1 MKLSMRRTCFQILIL
16 MLVSFNATAGIKNYI
31 MSSYKRTYIEAERL
45 LNNENYDD
53 ALPLFLLLD
62 SLDKDN
68 ANLKFKVGFCYLNA
82 SSGKIKSIPYFLEAS
97 KNISEN
103 YKKNDLKEKHA
114 PQYTFKYLAKAYQL
128 NYEFDK
134 AIGMYLKY
142 KETLG
147 TSRKLTVEVEG
158 VLHGIETCTNG
169 IELLKAPKNYKV
181 TNLGEGVN
189 SKYADYS
196 PVISNGGNTLMFTSR
211 RPIGKGDVKNSKGVY
226 DEDIYVSELGKDDKW
241 KNIKLIDGEINTTG
255 NDRIINTSYDGSLI
269 ISKDD
274 GNDENLYLSSSVN
287 GSWKAPQFWGS
298 SVNSVADEPSVSIT
312 ADGRILYFVSNREGG
327 FGGSDIYKCIKLPN
341 GKWGMAQ
348 NLGAT
353 INTKYDEDA
362 VFVHPNG
369 REIFFSS
376 QGNKSMGGFDVFS
389 SIIDPQNGFLS
400 SPLSVGYPINTT
412 SDDLF
417 FKMDANGKTA
427 YLASDRV
434 NGLGSMDIYQVS
446 YPEENE
452 KRDITLIVG
461 RIINNS
467 KEDLSDNLILVID
480 KNTHEII
487 LEVEANN
494 ATGKFGIDLPIGS
507 TYDIQYFIKGKEIYK
522 ETLEVKS
529 GNGYQV
535 ILREI
540 PYGN

>member
-1 MKLSMRRTCFQILIL
+1 M
-16 MLVSFNATAGIKNYI
+16 NASANIK
-31 MSSYKRTYIEAERL
+31 SYRKSTYRKTYLEAERL

-53 ALPLFLLLD
+53 ALPLFLHLD
-62 SLDKDN
+62 SLDKTN
-68 ANLKFKVGFCYLNA
+68 SNIKFKVGFCYLN
-82 SSGKIKSIPYFLEAS
+82 SSSDKVKSILYFIEAS
-97 KNISEN
+97 KNIAEN
-103 YKKNDLKEKHA
+103 YKKNDLNEKQA
-114 PQYTFKYLAKAYQL
+114 PKSTFKYLAKAYQL

-134 AIGMYLKY
+134 AISMYLKY

-147 TSRKLTVEVEG
+147 SGRKLTAEVED

-169 IELLKAPKNYKV
+169 IDLLKTKKNVKV
-181 TNLGEGVN
+181 VNLGGGIN
-189 SKYADYS
+189 SRYADYS
-196 PVISNGGNTLMFTSR
+196 PVISADNKVLLFTSR
-211 RPIGKGDVKNSKGVY
+211 RPIGKGDVKNTKGEF
-226 DEDIYVSELGKDDKW
+226 DEDIYSAELGADNNW
-241 KNIKLIDGEINTTG
+241 KPVKLIEGEVNTTG

-269 ISKDD
+269 ICKDD
-274 GNDENLYLSSSVN
+274 GNDGNLYLSTSVN
-287 GSWKAPQFWGS
+287 GAWKSPQYWGS
-298 SVNSVADEPSVSIT
+298 GVNSVADETSASIT
-312 ADGRILYFVSNREGG
+312 SDGRILYFVSNREGG
-327 FGGSDIYKCIKLPN
+327 FGGSDIYKCVKLPN
-341 GKWGMAQ
+341 GKWGPAQ

-353 INTKYDEDA
+353 INTKYDEDG

-369 REIFFSS
+369 KEIFFSS
-376 QGNKSMGGFDVFS
+376 QGYKSMGGYDIFS

-400 SPLSVGYPINTT
+400 VPLSAGYPINTT

-417 FKMDANGKTA
+417 FKMDIEGKTA
-427 YLASDRV
+427 FLSSDRA
-434 NGLGSMDIYQVS
+434 NGFGGMDIYQVT
-446 YPEENE
+446 YPEESE

-487 LEVEANN
+487 QEISANY

-507 TYDIQYFIKGKEIYK
+507 NYDIQYFIKGKEIYK
-522 ETLEVKS
+522 ETIDVKN